1 VKFPVSME
9 DLDDNIA
16 EAAVDRF
23 AKLIVSAHNSTCPWK
38 SSVCSISLLRFPSI
52 PQATIASDF
61 RDRVNALRQI
71 LCVPPIAEAA
81 VDTMLQS
88 SSAYKVEVVLRKG
101 HQFSS
106 HKRAIGQDLPKLSS
120 DMTNKMMETLK
131 SGVAS
136 CFERNEFMARIHLL
150 ALCGWGLSVLKGVTE
165 KNDEMAASAVL
176 PDHATLICSLC
187 SARVGLWSYFEG
199 CKPKPMSGV
208 HSGTATQAFQSRKG
222 SFSLNHQVASNLTTT
237 IAGGMLKNH
246 LEGDTSGPFGKPST
260 VPLFSH
266 QPYSGEIK
274 DSETSLSGQ
283 KRRNDDSEEINQSSK
298 RKRLQR
304 NKNSTSA
311 AVAKYRGT
319 CKAPLDPLDGHRSFC
334 PWVHS
339 YKSPG
344 DQDHNSCGW
353 KSYAESLVYDSLD
366 VLKKSSDFEDEDT
379 DGWNAKDFFQRM
391 LKSVP
396 IRK

>member
-1 VKFPVSME
+1 ME
-9 DLDDNIA
+9 DLDENIA

-71 LCVPPIAEAA
+71 LCVPPIAESA
-81 VDTMLQS
+81 VDTILLS
-88 SSAYKVEVVLRKG
+88 SSAFKAEVVLRKG

-106 HKRAIGQDLPKLSS
+106 HKRAIGQDLPTLSI
-120 DMTNKMMETLK
+120 DMTKKMMETLK

-150 ALCGWGLSVLKGVTE
+150 ALCGWGLSVLKGITE
-165 KNDEMAASAVL
+165 KNDDTAASVVL

-187 SARVGLWSYFEG
+187 GARVGLWSYFEG
-199 CKPKPMSGV
+199 CKPKPLSGV
-208 HSGTATQAFQSRKG
+208 HSGMTSQAFQRQKG

-237 IAGGMLKNH
+237 IAGGMLKSH
-246 LEGDTSGPFGKPST
+246 LEGDTGGPFGKPST

-266 QPYSGEIK
+266 QPYSGDFI
-274 DSETSLSGQ
+274 DSTSSSIGQ
-283 KRRNDDSEEINQSSK
+283 KRPKDDSEDNKNSFK
-298 RKRLQR
+298 RQRLQR
-304 NKNSTSA
+304 NKNSTSS

-319 CKAPLDPLDGHRSFC
+319 CKAAFDPLDSHRSFC

-353 KSYAESLVYDSLD
+353 KSYAENLVYDSLD
-366 VLKKSSDFEDEDT
+366 VLKKSSEFEDEET
-379 DGWNAKDFFQRM
+379 DGWNAKDLFQRM

-396 IRK
+396 IKK